1 VFLVLWVENHYNAK
15 LEGYEQIVNAKPFKY
30 FDEAKE
36 FAEDLYDSK
45 LNPEADFVAILP
57 CFAFFG
63 GNTNEGN

>member
-1 VFLVLWVENHYNAK
+1 